1 MIRILFILLKF
12 HKNFDF
18 KDFDQNSSVFQSENL
33 MTMEFLWNS
42 RKLQEKFNQYSDQK
56 IRWPRNSYE
65 ILENY
70 RKSLD
75 IPKIPTS
82 AYSSKTFSS
91 LFLTIIISLFPPQ
104 SLISISCTGLNV
116 VPRNLPSL
124 TIKACL
130 RTIYSATTFLENCRE
145 VVLKKWFLKPG
156 FFFWSTTFLQL
167 EKIWIYG
174 IKPPLFLVNHFSRTR
189 FLEPLFTNDF
199 SPPF

>member
-1 MIRILFILLKF
+1 MIRILVILLKF
-12 HKNFDF
+12 HMNFDF

-91 LFLTIIISLFPPQ
+91 LFAIIWSQ
-104 SLISISCTGLNV
+104 SKNCNSWKNKQITCSWHQKK
-116 VPRNLPSL
+116 RNH
-124 TIKACL
+124 
-130 RTIYSATTFLENCRE
+130 E
-145 VVLKKWFLKPG
+145 
-156 FFFWSTTFLQL
+156 
-167 EKIWIYG
+167 
-174 IKPPLFLVNHFSRTR
+174 
-189 FLEPLFTNDF
+189 FTNLKCCKMSF
-199 SPPF
+199 KPSKW

>member
-1 MIRILFILLKF
+1 MIRILVILLKF

-82 AYSSKTFSS
+82 ACSSKTFSS
-91 LFLTIIISLFPPQ
+91 LFYFIFLNEKKNVFKTFAGLLKIYVGGSFPN
-104 SLISISCTGLNV
+104 G
-116 VPRNLPSL
+116 
-124 TIKACL
+124 
-130 RTIYSATTFLENCRE
+130 TFGSGKR
-145 VVLKKWFLKPG
+145 
-156 FFFWSTTFLQL
+156 S
-167 EKIWIYG
+167 
-174 IKPPLFLVNHFSRTR
+174 H
-189 FLEPLFTNDF
+189 
-199 SPPF
+199 

>member
-82 AYSSKTFSS
+82 ANSSKTFSS
-91 LFLTIIISLFPPQ
+91 LFSTWIQISEKHLILGKSHTTISDI
-104 SLISISCTGLNV
+104 V
-116 VPRNLPSL
+116 KNLETKS
-124 TIKACL
+124 
-130 RTIYSATTFLENCRE
+130 
-145 VVLKKWFLKPG
+145 
-156 FFFWSTTFLQL
+156 
-167 EKIWIYG
+167 
-174 IKPPLFLVNHFSRTR
+174 NHTR
-189 FLEPLFTNDF
+189 FFDKGKIKF
-199 SPPF
+199 SYLMLIVHLK

>member
-1 MIRILFILLKF
+1 MIRILVILLRF

-70 RKSLD
+70 KKSLD

-91 LFLTIIISLFPPQ
+91 LF
-104 SLISISCTGLNV
+104 NHKN
-116 VPRNLPSL
+116 NLD
-124 TIKACL
+124 TNL
-130 RTIYSATTFLENCRE
+130 RFVEE
-145 VVLKKWFLKPG
+145 KWWFVLKFD
-156 FFFWSTTFLQL
+156 
-167 EKIWIYG
+167 I
-174 IKPPLFLVNHFSRTR
+174 FSDWLN
-189 FLEPLFTNDF
+189 FVVCW
-199 SPPF
+199 

>member
-1 MIRILFILLKF
+1 MIRILVILLKF

-82 AYSSKTFSS
+82 AYSSKNFSS
-91 LFLTIIISLFPPQ
+91 LFFPFF
-104 SLISISCTGLNV
+104 SIAKYDCWLSW
-116 VPRNLPSL
+116 S
-124 TIKACL
+124 
-130 RTIYSATTFLENCRE
+130 Y
-145 VVLKKWFLKPG
+145 WFWT
-156 FFFWSTTFLQL
+156 FFFFVVSFRKHFLP
-167 EKIWIYG
+167 WTAY
-174 IKPPLFLVNHFSRTR
+174 
-189 FLEPLFTNDF
+189 
-199 SPPF
+199 

>member
-1 MIRILFILLKF
+1 MIRILVILLKF

-91 LFLTIIISLFPPQ
+91 LFYMTCNIWQWSKTCSVIKNKTKSTHYESTRDLT
-104 SLISISCTGLNV
+104 LNQ
-116 VPRNLPSL
+116 
-124 TIKACL
+124 K
-130 RTIYSATTFLENCRE
+130 
-145 VVLKKWFLKPG
+145 
-156 FFFWSTTFLQL
+156 LQAY
-167 EKIWIYG
+167 I
-174 IKPPLFLVNHFSRTR
+174 
-189 FLEPLFTNDF
+189 
-199 SPPF
+199 

>member
-1 MIRILFILLKF
+1 MIRILVILLKF

-82 AYSSKTFSS
+82 AYSSITFSS
-91 LFLTIIISLFPPQ
+91 LFPILLYNLCTIIQIMYHANWNSWYFSNSSFLLSFQFNDSVATSGSSYLFDLTFQRIITQ
-104 SLISISCTGLNV
+104 SQLITRTSFSCML
-116 VPRNLPSL
+116 
-124 TIKACL
+124 L
-130 RTIYSATTFLENCRE
+130 RSFE
-145 VVLKKWFLKPG
+145 
-156 FFFWSTTFLQL
+156 
-167 EKIWIYG
+167 
-174 IKPPLFLVNHFSRTR
+174 
-189 FLEPLFTNDF
+189 
-199 SPPF
+199 